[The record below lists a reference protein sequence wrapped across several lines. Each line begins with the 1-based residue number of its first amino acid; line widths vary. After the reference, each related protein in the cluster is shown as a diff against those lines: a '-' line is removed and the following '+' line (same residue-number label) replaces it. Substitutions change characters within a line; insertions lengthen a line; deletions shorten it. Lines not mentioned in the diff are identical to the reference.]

1 MAEPKTRYDGLVIGG
16 GIAGM
21 QAALDLAEQGFEV
34 LLIEKEPSIGGIMVG
49 LNKVFPTLDCSSCIC
64 TPRMAEAWHH
74 PRIKLETYAEV
85 SKITPQGSGFVV
97 DVVRKPR
104 YLVAE
109 NCTGCSRCEFACP
122 VEVPHE
128 FEWGLGARRA
138 IYIPHANAIPQVA
151 VLDVEH
157 CTFCGKCATVCP
169 TDCIDYLQ
177 EPQEVRLEVGAVI
190 VASGLRI
197 TPMDANPQYGG
208 GNLVNVISPLQMER
222 IQSSNGPY
230 GQVLRPS
237 DGKIPKSIGYVQCAG
252 SRDASIGYPY
262 CSRVCCMY
270 AIKQALLLT
279 HYIHGVEVTLYY
291 MDIRAF
297 GKGYEQFYRRAMDEA
312 VRMTKG
318 KVAKITEDDHHNPI
332 IRVELIDEGGRVADV
347 KHDLVVLSQ
356 GLVPGWSPDGALPA
370 KTSSDGFFE
379 IPEVKVRP
387 TKSTVDGIFIAGV
400 AAGPKDIPD
409 AIVEAGSAAME
420 AANYL
425 MRTGG
430 AAKEV
435 KQSQTASLGSQS
447 RARET
452 GGEKAGQEKKAIRI
466 LREKRGG
473 MTGEFKAYYQGQVKV
488 RKELAAV
495 LKAGPKTVLEL
506 AQAVSLPGHEVM
518 WHLNAMKKYGEVAVV
533 GQAGDYLTYGL
544 KET

>member
-1 MAEPKTRYDGLVIGG
+1 MSELKTRYDALVVGG

-34 LLIEKEPSIGGIMVG
+34 LLVEREPSIGGIMVG

-85 SKITPQGSGFVV
+85 KKVTPRGSGFTANLL
-97 DVVRKPR
+97 RNPR

-169 TDCIDYLQ
+169 TNCIDYLQ
-177 EPQEVRLEVGAVI
+177 KPEEIELEVGAVI

-197 TPMDANPQYGG
+197 TPMEAKAEYGG
-208 GNLVNVISPLQMER
+208 GKLVNVISPLQMER

-252 SRDASIGYPY
+252 SRDASIGYSY

-279 HYIHGVEVTLYY
+279 HYIHGLEVTLYY

-297 GKGYEQFYRRAMDEA
+297 GKGYEQFYRRAMDEG
-312 VRMTKG
+312 VRMRKG
-318 KVAKITEDDHHNPI
+318 KVARITEDDHHNPI
-332 IRVELIDEGGRVADV
+332 VRVELIDEGGRIAEVP
-347 KHDLVVLSQ
+347 HDLVVLSQ
-356 GLVPGWSPDGALPA
+356 GLVPGWSPNGTLPA
-370 KTSSDGFFE
+370 KTASDGFFE
-379 IPEVKVRP
+379 IPELKVRP

-425 MRTGG
+425 KRTG
-430 AAKEV
+430 AAVTET
-435 KQSQTASLGSQS
+435 KQVLTRGSNSQGQT
-447 RARET
+447 RDT

-466 LREKRGG
+466 LREERGG
-473 MTGEFKAYYQGQVKV
+473 MTEEFKAYYQRQVKV
-488 RKELAAV
+488 RRDLRAT
-495 LKAGPKTVLEL
+495 LKAGPKNVPEL
-506 AQAVSLPGHEVM
+506 SQAVGLSGQEVM
-518 WHLNAMKKYGEVAVV
+518 WHLHAMKKYGEVVVV
-533 GQAGDYLTYGL
+533 GQAGDYFTYGL